1 MEFIDTPNPNSKK
14 IIINHNYELAE
25 YLTVEKGNHSSF
37 IKHLLN
43 HKDIKNIFS
52 GPNFLTITK
61 LEKANWDKI
70 IKDLPDYTDNI

>member
-14 IIINHNYELAE
+14 IVINHDYELAE
-25 YLTVEKGNHSSF
+25 YLDIENGKHSSF
-37 IKHLLN
+37 VNYLLN

-52 GPNFLTITK
+52 GPDFLTITK

-70 IKDLPDYTDNI
+70 IKDLADYTDNI